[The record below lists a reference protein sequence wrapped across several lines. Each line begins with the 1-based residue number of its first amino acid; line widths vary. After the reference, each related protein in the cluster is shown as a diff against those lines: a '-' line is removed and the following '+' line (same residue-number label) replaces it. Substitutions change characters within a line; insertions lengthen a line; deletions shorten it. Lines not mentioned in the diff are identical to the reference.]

1 MAFDANRRDFS
12 NDPGT
17 DKPAPEQGGP
27 TLSSRGLAI
36 VHLAMYDAHAGVVN
50 LPAPPRYSATP
61 PNPATGASA
70 AAAAA
75 AAVAAAVHAC
85 LSALYPRQKPQ
96 FDAAFWPPVRQVPV
110 LPKVIRSV
118 WLSRKPR

>member
-36 VHLAMYDAHAGVVN
+36 VHLAMYDAHSGVVN
-50 LPAPPRYSATP
+50 VPALPRYSATL
-61 PNPATGASA
+61 PNPATGAS
-70 AAAAA
+70 AA